1 MYMKLLK
8 NLKFFTVALA
18 FLLTMSCSDSNDG
31 NTEPANISV
40 KLVDAPGDYDNV
52 FVEVVD
58 VLVKYGDVD
67 EDEGADED
75 MDQDGDIDEDDAG
88 WMSLGII
95 APGTYDLL
103 ELTGGV
109 TLQLVENEEVEAGFI
124 KDIRLVLGQDNYFVS
139 DGVETDL
146 NTPSAQQSGLKVKV
160 DQMLEGGF
168 NYDFIIDFD
177 ADASIVEAGNSGN
190 FNLKPVL
197 RASLEVSS
205 GTLEGS
211 ITNADVA
218 VEVSVDDGNGYTAST
233 MVDEEGNFSILGLP
247 AGTYTVTFTPD
258 ADATPLYEEQ
268 IIENVLVEV
277 GVVTTLDPI
286 TLTESEG

>member
-1 MYMKLLK
+1 MKLLK
-8 NLKFFTVALA
+8 KLKFVLA
-18 FLLTMSCSDSNDG
+18 SLAVVLAMSCSDSNDG
-31 NTEPANISV
+31 NTEPASISV

-58 VLVKYGDVD
+58 VLVRYGDADD
-67 EDEGADED
+67 ENADED

-88 WMSLGII
+88 WISVGVI

-124 KDIRLVLGQDNYFVS
+124 EQIRLVLGDENYVVS
-139 DGVETDL
+139 EGVESPL

-168 NYDFIIDFD
+168 NYDFILDFD
-177 ADASIVEAGNSGN
+177 VDASIVDAGNSGN
-190 FNLKPVL
+190 LNLKPVL
-197 RASLEVSS
+197 RASLELSS
-205 GTLEGS
+205 GTLAGNV
-211 ITNADVA
+211 TNTDVA

-233 MVDEEGNFSILGLP
+233 MVDAEGNFQIPGLP
-247 AGTYTVTFTPD
+247 AGIYTVTVTPD
-258 ADATPLYEEQ
+258 PDATPLYEELV
-268 IIENVLVEV
+268 IEGVEIEV
-277 GVVTTLDPI
+277 GSVNTLEPI
-286 TLTESEG
+286 TLVEPE